1 MLTIITFFIILTLL
15 VIIHELGH
23 FIAAKKNNVLVEEF
37 GFGLPPRIFGI
48 KHGETL
54 YSLNWLPIGGFVKVL
69 GEEEHELDKK
79 KLPPEL
85 QNKTFVSKPA
95 PVKILILTAGVLAN
109 FILGWV
115 IVSYLFTQ
123 GVPVPTDNAVVMEIA
138 KGSPA
143 AEAGL
148 AKGDRIMQFAE
159 QDNSQQW
166 HVFKVKTTDD
176 VSRIAKE
183 HAGNDLLL
191 SFERDGHFIDTSITP
206 RKNPPKGEGPLGVVV
221 SQYVI
226 KKYVWYQAPFYGL
239 LESANITYQIMKE
252 LGKTLFSF
260 LTFQKTP
267 VDVAGPIGIAK
278 IAGEALKVGHMAV
291 LQLLGLLSL
300 NLAVI
305 NILPFPALDGGRLAF
320 VVYETIFRRKINPQI
335 ERRLNMAGF
344 AILLS
349 LIGLVTINDILKI
362 FVK

>member
-1 MLTIITFFIILTLL
+1 MLTIITFFIILSIL

-23 FIAAKKNNVLVEEF
+23 FIAAKKNNVFVEEF

-54 YSLNWLPIGGFVKVL
+54 YSLNLLPFGGFVKVL

-85 QNKTFVSKPA
+85 QKRTFVSKSA
-95 PVKILILTAGVLAN
+95 GVKILILTAGVAAN
-109 FILGWV
+109 FILGWG

-123 GVPVPTDNAVVMEIA
+123 GVPVPTNKIIIESVANNSPAQNVGIQKNDVIRSITTLAGTKKLASSDEFITRVREA
-138 KGSPA
+138 KG
-143 AEAGL
+143 
-148 AKGDRIMQFAE
+148 E
-159 QDNSQQW
+159 Q
-166 HVFKVKTTDD
+166 
-176 VSRIAKE
+176 VSLSVERN
-183 HAGNDLLL
+183 GTLRDLTL
-191 SFERDGHFIDTSITP
+191 TP
-206 RKNPPKGEGPLGVVV
+206 RINPPRGEGSLGVVLT
-221 SQYVI
+221 QFVI
-226 KKYVWYQAPFYGL
+226 KKYPWYQSPFYGL
-239 LESANITYQIMKE
+239 LESANITYQIIKE
-252 LGKTLFSF
+252 LGKTLLHF
-260 LTFQKTP
+260 LTFQKTQ

-278 IAGEALKVGHMAV
+278 ITDQAVKVGYMAV

-320 VVYETIFRRKINPQI
+320 VLYETIFRRKINPNI